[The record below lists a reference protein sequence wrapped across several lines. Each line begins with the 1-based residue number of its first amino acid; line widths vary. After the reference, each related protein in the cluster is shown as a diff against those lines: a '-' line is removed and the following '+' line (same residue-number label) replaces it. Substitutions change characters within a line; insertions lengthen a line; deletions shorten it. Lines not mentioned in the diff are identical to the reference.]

1 MGQVLHWPLQA
12 IIGFHDRVV
21 GYDGVMQLST
31 NDYRAH
37 AQFTNG
43 TNEINLSF
51 TAAEFITEP
60 VFITNA
66 RLGIGGGVYE
76 AELLIAQIFGDGHSQ
91 SPLFG
96 QFVTIA
102 PDDLAPHYGMFE
114 SQ

>member
-1 MGQVLHWPLQA
+1 MH
-12 IIGFHDRVV
+12 
-21 GYDGVMQLST
+21 LST

-43 TNEINLSF
+43 ANEITLSF

-66 RLGIGGGVYE
+66 RLGNGDRIYE

-102 PDDLAPHYGMFE
+102 PDERTPHYGMFE